1 MWLTHAHTPA
11 WPDDDSYYT
20 LHVED
25 DVQGIYVNECTW
37 NAQVYTDHMIHEMNI
52 MNSNDS

>member
-25 DVQGIYVNECTW
+25 GVQGIYVNKCTW